1 MFHLCFNIGRCNT
14 EEPQF
19 PSNTKPALA
28 WNIMRLLVNKES
40 VNSLFNPP
48 TQLLLAL
55 GTVMC
60 FALPSGQHPSRQTR
74 EATNNYELLREPGN
88 YAIYVGGSVGNPL
101 YDTPDIYHTGY
112 FGTAFDHEH
121 DTAAA
126 EVSIPGAEVG
136 IPGVYHTGPG
146 YSDIADDYEYDTGYY
161 GKYYGK

>member
-1 MFHLCFNIGRCNT
+1 
-14 EEPQF
+14 
-19 PSNTKPALA
+19 
-28 WNIMRLLVNKES
+28 MRLLVNKEP
-40 VNSLFNPP
+40 VKSLFNPP
-48 TQLLLAL
+48 PQLLLAL

-60 FALPSGQHPSRQTR
+60 FALPSGHHPSRQIR
-74 EATNNYELLREPGN
+74 EASN
-88 YAIYVGGSVGNPL
+88 YAIYGGGSVGNPL

-126 EVSIPGAEVG
+126 EVGIPGAEVG